1 MRSIEVFIQGHGLPE
16 IIVLTADSRESI
28 AAVVGRIE
36 HPAAKEVDL
45 LIFLEDAHAPLDG
58 EVIIEELVPVA
69 TSDDGCFEPLRLHI
83 TKCKHVEVGV
93 RFNGPIADH
102 RFSPAATIGGVHHWA
117 ARDAFHLTER
127 DAAEHVLQIR
137 GTNVRPDREV
147 HIGTLAPHGA
157 CAVAFDLVPR
167 KRVEG

>member
-1 MRSIEVFIQGHGLPE
+1 MRSIDVFIQGHGLPE
-16 IIVLTADSRESI
+16 IVVLTADSRESVST
-28 AAVVGRIE
+28 VVGRIE
-36 HPAAKEVDL
+36 HPAAKEVGL
-45 LIFLEDAHAPLDG
+45 LVFLEDALAPLEG
-58 EVIIEELVPVA
+58 GMIIEELVPVA
-69 TSDDGCFEPLRLHI
+69 SCVDGCFDSLRLHI

-93 RFNGPIADH
+93 RFNGPIADR
-102 RFSPAATIGGVHHWA
+102 RFSPGATVGRVHHWA
-117 ARDAFHLTER
+117 ARDAFHMAER

-147 HIGTLAPHGA
+147 HIGALAHHGA